1 MVIWAPFSFNVLI
14 LKDLPTLF
22 KGNAFV
28 KKKDNCQIISLE
40 SFSLFDAKFLL
51 LKIQLIYLMAG

>member
-1 MVIWAPFSFNVLI
+1 MIIWAPFSINVLI

-22 KGNAFV
+22 EENAFA
-28 KKKDNCQIISLE
+28 KKKYNFKIIILE
-40 SFSLFDAKFLL
+40 GFSLFDAKYLL